1 MDILKLKKIN
11 VTSISHLFF
20 LNDVEIEKVLVSK
33 KIFFVKKRYKS
44 FNGYFYNNHKVKPLH
59 IMLHKTSEFVKSYD
73 GQTKWRYFFMEDDDI
88 LEKYNTLWDKVRA
101 DIKKEY
107 DGEPVDEKKILKTK
121 IKSYCDEVTDYYD
134 KEIPKVDSNHTSL
147 AVISFDSAL
156 EKDENENYFPELILK
171 EYKYITYY
179 WWLRK
184 FFWWFW

>member
-1 MDILKLKKIN
+1 
-11 VTSISHLFF
+11 
-20 LNDVEIEKVLVSK
+20 
-33 KIFFVKKRYKS
+33 
-44 FNGYFYNNHKVKPLH
+44 
-59 IMLHKTSEFVKSYD
+59 
-73 GQTKWRYFFMEDDDI
+73 MEDDDI
-88 LEKYNTLWDKVRA
+88 LQKYNTLWDKVRA

-107 DGEPVDEKKILKTK
+107 DGEPVDEKKFLKTK
-121 IKSYCDEVTDYYD
+121 IKSYCDEVTDFYD

-147 AVISFDSAL
+147 AVINFDSAL